1 MDRGRGWKY
10 SKKKKKRIDSR
21 KYESIWIWRHGGHF
35 VNLKFGKL
43 ILKRNSVRGALFFH
57 VSQVN
62 YPSFEPRLK
71 NFANLSFEFPSSN
84 QLIRTKLYNKV
95 SGKLSKARG
104 SFQRRGKGGEG
115 GTKQLTTARGSVSP
129 SLRDRFW

>member
-10 SKKKKKRIDSR
+10 SKKKKRIDSR

-43 ILKRNSVRGALFFH
+43 ILKRNSIRGALFFH

-104 SFQRRGKGGEG
+104 SFQRRG
-115 GTKQLTTARGSVSP
+115 RGDKTIDNCQRECFP
-129 SLRDRFW
+129 EFAG